1 MSDTRQRRVAKTYH
15 SVRVYLNWD
24 LELVQGADVF
34 HQHSDDELMRHAL
47 RNRLTVN
54 GAPGLEFLMFMRVTA
69 RLATFLSVNEDRTC
83 VYMSDWSMTA

>member
-1 MSDTRQRRVAKTYH
+1 MAKKYR

-34 HQHSDDELMRHAL
+34 HQHSDDELMGHAL
-47 RNRLTVN
+47 GNRLTVN
-54 GAPGLEFLMFMRVTA
+54 GAAGLEFLMFMRVKA
-69 RLATFLSVNEDRTC
+69 CLATFLSVNEDRTC